1 MGINVPGTKLNRFAE
16 CKMRIKLAQWMSA
29 AELNV
34 VMIKLVIQSTTIP
47 GAVARYVDFPV
58 RNNSLLLVTPVQNL
72 GLNSMVEQV
81 CQAEKTSSQADVKG
95 QAERTPGDQDQAEQ
109 QCKEQDVKPSRGDE
123 ID

>member
-34 VMIKLVIQSTTIP
+34 MMIKLVIQSTTIP

-95 QAERTPGDQDQAEQ
+95 QAGEMKLIKWIEKRQAELNTQ
-109 QCKEQDVKPSRGDE
+109 AVKKAKK
-123 ID
+123 